1 MKPKILLATLVM
13 LILTL
18 ACGLPTPQP
27 AQPPDAPLRE
37 ITDTPFVTLAVAPII
52 PTFTPTPTTTPLPP
66 QPDLDDVLSFGAGA
80 TNLPDNPTSSCPGA
94 PPQQMT
100 VNQRGYVCTRSD
112 PVRLRTSPARSASAL
127 FQLEPGTQFTI
138 IGGPSC
144 SDNWSW
150 WNIRLDDG
158 TTGWV
163 SEGGDEIDP
172 YFICPSP

>member
-1 MKPKILLATLVM
+1 M
-13 LILTL
+13 LTLTL
-18 ACGLPTPQP
+18 ACGLPVPQP
-27 AQPPDAPLRE
+27 VQPTNMPLIGSTDAPFSTRTL
-37 ITDTPFVTLAVAPII
+37 TPHDTPTN
-52 PTFTPTPTTTPLPP
+52 TPLPA

-80 TNLPDNPTSSCPGA
+80 TNLPDNSTSSCPGA
-94 PPQQMT
+94 PPQRMT

-112 PVRLRTSPARSASAL
+112 AVRVRVSPARSANTL
-127 FQLEPGTQFTI
+127 VQIQPGAQFTV

-158 TTGWV
+158 TIGWV

-172 YFICPSP
+172 YFICPVQ

>member
-1 MKPKILLATLVM
+1 
-13 LILTL
+13 
-18 ACGLPTPQP
+18 
-27 AQPPDAPLRE
+27 
-37 ITDTPFVTLAVAPII
+37 
-52 PTFTPTPTTTPLPP
+52 
-66 QPDLDDVLSFGAGA
+66 
-80 TNLPDNPTSSCPGA
+80 
-94 PPQQMT
+94 
-100 VNQRGYVCTRSD
+100 
-112 PVRLRTSPARSASAL
+112 
-127 FQLEPGTQFTI
+127 LEPGTQFTI